1 MIEYVPER
9 EEDEDADAR
18 DVVGDLEQDH
28 TEEEDVEE
36 EVEQAP
42 DQRALEML
50 RRTVVVEVVREMLAE
65 RDVDVELLAVLTDH
79 EREALTFLRAAVEGR
94 TAGGEFLYAETRLE
108 QLNLV
113 LADLQP
119 LLSVGNIAGLDSVL
133 VEVIDGI
140 EALRQKLEMLSEA
153 DDEILEALF
162 EAEAQAADD
171 GQDDQDDQGDQGDQ
185 GDAAGEVAPEA
196 TTGEPEKKVDKRGER
211 LWKRIFKRGKTPD
224 EATAPA
230 PGVAPGAAKRDAPAN
245 DAGDG
250 PRPSTVWDPD
260 DKRGA

>member
-79 EREALTFLRAAVEGR
+79 EREALSFLRAAVEGR
-94 TAGGEFLYAETRLE
+94 TEGGEFLYAETRLE

-140 EALRQKLEMLSEA
+140 EALRQKLEMLTEA

-162 EAEAQAADD
+162 EAEAQSADD
-171 GQDDQDDQGDQGDQ
+171 GQDDQDDKGDQ

-196 TTGEPEKKVDKRGER
+196 TTGEPDKKVDKRGER
-211 LWKRIFKRGKTPD
+211 LWKRVFKRGKKPD
-224 EATAPA
+224 EATATAPA
-230 PGVAPGAAKRDAPAN
+230 PGVATEAAKRDTPLD

-260 DKRGA
+260 DKSGA

>member
-36 EVEQAP
+36 EVEEAP

-79 EREALTFLRAAVEGR
+79 EREALSFLQAAVDGHTR
-94 TAGGEFLYAETRLE
+94 TGEFLYAETRLE

-140 EALRQKLEMLSEA
+140 EALRRKLDMLTEA

-162 EAEAQAADD
+162 EAEAQAPDD
-171 GQDDQDDQGDQGDQ
+171 GKDDQDDKGDQ

-196 TTGEPEKKVDKRGER
+196 AAGEAAPGEPSIKQEK
-211 LWKRIFKRGKTPD
+211 LWKRIFKRGKKPD
-224 EATAPA
+224 EAAAP
-230 PGVAPGAAKRDAPAN
+230 VPGATTAAAKGDAP
-245 DAGDG
+245 DADDVGDR